1 MIFMRITLLIGS
13 LTGGGAERVV
23 CHLANYL
30 AKQQH
35 IVEILTVSDK
45 ISYKPNDN
53 VRVRNMYHESNS
65 KLPKKIINI
74 IRLYRFNKY
83 LRKENV
89 DLYVTFLPELTQL
102 LMRQKVFFKAP
113 VVISERSDPYQYWE
127 KGRNQLCVFKKC
139 FSRGDGYV
147 FQTEEARLYYSTNGI
162 DTRNS
167 IVIPNA
173 INPDF
178 VKEPY
183 IGKHEKE
190 IVSVGRLNIPKNFPL
205 LIRAFAKIS
214 EKHQDY
220 ILKIYGQG
228 GLLESLKKLTREL
241 GVEKKVE
248 FPGYVNDIPKA
259 LQKASLFVLSSHYE
273 GMPNALAEA
282 MSLGLPCISTD
293 CPVGGPRFLINE
305 EENGILVPV
314 DDDDALADAI
324 ERVLNN
330 EDLKEKLGKNAR
342 HISERLSSDKIYN
355 MWEEFLVRTAN
366 NKNR

>member
-1 MIFMRITLLIGS
+1 MLSILI
-13 LTGGGAERVV
+13 
-23 CHLANYL
+23 
-30 AKQQH
+30 
-35 IVEILTVSDK
+35 
-45 ISYKPNDN
+45 
-53 VRVRNMYHESNS
+53 
-65 KLPKKIINI
+65 
-74 IRLYRFNKY
+74 
-83 LRKENV
+83 
-89 DLYVTFLPELTQL
+89 
-102 LMRQKVFFKAP
+102 
-113 VVISERSDPYQYWE
+113 
-127 KGRNQLCVFKKC
+127 
-139 FSRGDGYV
+139 
-147 FQTEEARLYYSTNGI
+147 
-162 DTRNS
+162 
-167 IVIPNA
+167 
-173 INPDF
+173 F

-241 GVEKKVE
+241 GVEEKVE
-248 FPGYVNDIPKA
+248 FPGYVNDIPKV

-330 EDLKEKLGKNAR
+330 EDLKEKLGKNFKR
-342 HISERLSSDKIYN
+342 
-355 MWEEFLVRTAN
+355 RTF
-366 NKNR
+366 